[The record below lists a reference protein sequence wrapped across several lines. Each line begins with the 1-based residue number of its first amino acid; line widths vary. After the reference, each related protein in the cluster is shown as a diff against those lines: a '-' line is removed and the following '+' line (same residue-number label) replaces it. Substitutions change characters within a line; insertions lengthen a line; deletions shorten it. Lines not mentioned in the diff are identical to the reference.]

1 MMGTVTQKP
10 AQTQA
15 KQSETTIDKKGSE
28 EP

>member
-1 MMGTVTQKP
+1 MMGTVTQKF

-15 KQSETTIDKKGSE
+15 KQTKTTIDKKESE